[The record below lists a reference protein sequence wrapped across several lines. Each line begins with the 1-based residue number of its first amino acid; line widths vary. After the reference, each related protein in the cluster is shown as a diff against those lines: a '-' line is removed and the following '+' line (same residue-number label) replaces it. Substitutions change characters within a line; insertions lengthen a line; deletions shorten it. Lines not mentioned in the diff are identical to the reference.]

1 MSGSA
6 AATAFPTLLAD
17 LQARVEQALAA
28 RLPPPAG
35 PCARLHEA
43 MRYAVLGGGKRVRP
57 LLCYLSGQALGVPLE
72 ELDGPAAAL
81 EMIHAYS
88 LIHDDLPAMDDD
100 DLRRGRPT
108 THVAFDEATA
118 ILAGD
123 SLQVLAFEV
132 LATAPHMTP
141 DPARRLTMVARLAS
155 GSGTAGMAG
164 GQAIDLA
171 AVGRRLAL
179 QEVEQMH
186 GMKTGALIEA
196 SAGLGV
202 AAAGDPP
209 AGACLMSYARSL
221 GLAFQIVD
229 DLLDAVGDASL
240 VGKPV
245 RADAAADKPTYPRIA
260 GIEAARERAQRL
272 HREALEAI
280 EPLGSAAAEP
290 LRLFAGFLL
299 DRDR

>member
-1 MSGSA
+1 MTGSGKA
-6 AATAFPTLLAD
+6 AGLPALLAD
-17 LQARVEQALAA
+17 LQARAEGALEA
-28 RLPPPAG
+28 RLPAPSG

-57 LLCYLSGQALGVPLE
+57 LLCYLSGQALGVPLR

-100 DLRRGRPT
+100 ELRRGRPT

-123 SLQVLAFEV
+123 SLQVLAFEI
-132 LATAPHMTP
+132 LATDPEMTP
-141 DPARRLTMVARLAS
+141 EPARRLTMVARLAR

-171 AVGRRLAL
+171 AVGRRLTVH
-179 QEVEQMH
+179 EVEQMH

-209 AGACLMSYARSL
+209 EGRCLEHYAKSL

-229 DLLDAVGDASL
+229 DLLDVEGDMAV

-260 GIEAARERAQRL
+260 GLDAARERAHRL
-272 HREALEAI
+272 HQEALAAV
-280 EPLGSAAAEP
+280 EPLGGAAAAP
-290 LRLFAGFLL
+290 LRLFANFLL
-299 DRDR
+299 DRNL

>member
-6 AATAFPTLLAD
+6 AATTLPAPLAA

-28 RLPPPAG
+28 RLPPPTG

-57 LLCYLSGQALGVPLE
+57 LLCYLSGQALGVPLQ

-108 THVAFDEATA
+108 VHVAFDEATA

-132 LATAPHMTP
+132 LATDPDMTP
-141 DPARRLTMVARLAS
+141 DPARRLTMVARLAA

-186 GMKTGALIEA
+186 SMKTGALIEA

-209 AGACLMSYARSL
+209 AGSRLMSYARSL

-229 DLLDAVGDASL
+229 DLLDALGDASL

-260 GIEAARERAQRL
+260 GIEAARERAHRL

-280 EPLGSAAAEP
+280 EPLGGPAAEP

-299 DRDR
+299 DRNL